1 VVSSCIWC
9 LACSPRLETGG
20 GISNGGT
27 VTLNN
32 SPVSGN
38 TASSE
43 GGSIYIY
50 AGTVTLNKSPV
61 SGNTPDQC
69 SPVAC

>member
-1 VVSSCIWC
+1 
-9 LACSPRLETGG
+9 
-20 GISNGGT
+20 
-27 VTLNN
+27 VTLNK

-38 TASSE
+38 TASI
-43 GGSIYIY
+43 GGGIFIS

-61 SGNTPDQC
+61 SGNIPDQC

>member
-1 VVSSCIWC
+1 MT
-9 LACSPRLETGG
+9 LNNSPVYNNGQG
-20 GISNGGT
+20 GIVNDGGT

-43 GGSIYIY
+43 GGGINN

-69 SPVAC
+69 SPVLC

>member
-1 VVSSCIWC
+1 MT
-9 LACSPRLETGG
+9 LNNSPVYNNGQG
-20 GISNGGT
+20 GIVNDGGT